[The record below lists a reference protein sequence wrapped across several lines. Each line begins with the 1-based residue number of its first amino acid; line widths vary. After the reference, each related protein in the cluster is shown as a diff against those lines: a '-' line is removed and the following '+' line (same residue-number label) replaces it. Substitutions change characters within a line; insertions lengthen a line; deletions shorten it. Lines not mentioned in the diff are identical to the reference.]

1 LTAQPG
7 GKEQILASVLR
18 TFEVAELLAREG
30 EMGVTRIAREIG
42 LDKSSVYRILAT
54 LKSIG
59 YGCRN
64 PATQGYSNTNRF
76 SSLCGGFL
84 QAENLRE
91 RAHPALADL
100 ADKAGEA
107 ASLARSEMIPHTRKR
122 DLTMTFLL
130 TLTPTLSPRGRG
142 RKPNRPRTAASRA

>member
-1 LTAQPG
+1 MTAQPG

-59 YGCRN
+59 YVCRN

-84 QAENLRE
+84 QAERRDFSGWQGGGT
-91 RAHPALADL
+91 RAVPGAPCIACD
-100 ADKAGEA
+100 G
-107 ASLARSEMIPHTRKR
+107 
-122 DLTMTFLL
+122 
-130 TLTPTLSPRGRG
+130 LS
-142 RKPNRPRTAASRA
+142 